1 MKGSQVSR
9 EAWNQERDVLVT
21 HLPFISC
28 DHELGLGP
36 GVEDTALSGTRWALI
51 RHTFRKHGGKRVV
64 CQEKGK
70 RSLIVE
76 QTCPVQGSGRGG
88 GTQVEI

>member
-9 EAWNQERDVLVT
+9 EAWNQVRDVLVT
-21 HLPFISC
+21 HLPFIGC

-51 RHTFRKHGGKRVV
+51 RHTSRKHGGKRVV

-70 RSLIVE
+70 RSD
-76 QTCPVQGSGRGG
+76 CGADMPCSGVGKRRWHLG
-88 GTQVEI
+88 